1 MTLSP
6 LIPRRRSK
14 RMKVRSNLPE
24 KEGTP
29 ESDQIPGASEITTT
43 SNKPDR
49 WCGVRG
55 SGWYSRG
62 SLVVEVEGDGDA
74 LDAGLGAGERHLLV
88 RDDEGR
94 VGRRGGGGG
103 EAEEEE
109 GDEREGPRHGWA
121 ARARWLGLEGSQL
134 RRRGGGNGSR
144 LACSLASSTGNRAPP
159 PRGVTRPV
167 RLHVGPAT
175 QDHASSVRMDLDIRI
190 HRTNLI
196 F

>member
-6 LIPRRRSK
+6 LTPRRRSK
-14 RMKVRSNLPE
+14 HTKARSNLPE

-74 LDAGLGAGERHLLV
+74 LDSGLGTGERHLLV
-88 RDDEGR
+88 RDDKGR
-94 VGRRGGGGG
+94 VGRGGGGG
-103 EAEEEE
+103 GKAEEEE

-121 ARARWLGLEGSQL
+121 RARGLGFEGSQL
-134 RRRGGGNGSR
+134 RRSGGGNGSR
-144 LACSLASSTGNRAPP
+144 LACSLASSTGKRAPP

-175 QDHASSVRMDLDIRI
+175 QDHASSARMDLDIRI
-190 HRTNLI
+190 LRTNLI